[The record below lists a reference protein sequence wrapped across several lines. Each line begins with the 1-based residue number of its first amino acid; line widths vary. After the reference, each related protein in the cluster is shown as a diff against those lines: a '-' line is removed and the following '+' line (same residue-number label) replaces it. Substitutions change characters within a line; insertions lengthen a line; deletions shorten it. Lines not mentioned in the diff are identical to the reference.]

1 MSFIGICIY
10 ILAIVMATMAWRYT
24 ISKRTRTL
32 FPPLRLRIPLNTFA
46 VLAVLLILSANYSV
60 AQAQGNSTQAQLADS
75 AFAKAASAFHVKIT
89 YTSMAPNADGHLE
102 AFARGTDNTIWH
114 NYQTAPNGRWTGWMT
129 LPSGH
134 TFNSDPVVG
143 VNANGMLELF
153 ARGTDNHIWTTWQNT
168 VGSSTSW
175 AAWVPLSLS
184 STSQFQGTPSVVQNS
199 DGRLE
204 VVARRSD
211 GTIWHNYQLA
221 PSGSWSSW
229 SEVQVS
235 GPTFHGDP
243 VIAANGDG
251 RLEAFARGSDNNLW
265 HAWEQT
271 SNSSTSWSNW
281 SVVTSSSQF
290 QGTPS
295 VAVNSDGRMEV
306 VARLSDGTIWHTSQ
320 VSGGTGWNNWA
331 AVWTSGQTFYGDPT
345 VSANADGHLEIF
357 AVGSDSKLYHTWETV
372 NGSSTSWSR
381 WVLLQS
387 GSTNQFQG
395 TPDVALDASGRLIVN
410 AIGPVGKSA
419 MWINFQNTPNGT
431 WYGWVLLQPNGQF
444 TTASTVPSMERLSS
458 SLAAYL
464 ASLGSNA
471 GVVVEDVTHQQTYT
485 YNSTSQFLTASS
497 IKVPIMLTFFAQIE
511 SQGRGPTSN
520 EMNLLTTMIEN
531 SNNNSASALFSEIG
545 GASGISRFLQQIGVS
560 GLIPDNN
567 AWGYSEITP
576 QAMVDL
582 LTRLQAGTILT
593 APDRTT
599 ALSLMEQVEADQ
611 RWGAGDTAPSGATVA
626 MKNGWVPGP
635 DNLWSVNSSGIII
648 TGAETYIISV
658 YTQEQQS
665 LADGQA
671 IVQRVCGDVAAVLK

>member
-1 MSFIGICIY
+1 
-10 ILAIVMATMAWRYT
+10 
-24 ISKRTRTL
+24 
-32 FPPLRLRIPLNTFA
+32 
-46 VLAVLLILSANYSV
+46 
-60 AQAQGNSTQAQLADS
+60 
-75 AFAKAASAFHVKIT
+75 
-89 YTSMAPNADGHLE
+89 
-102 AFARGTDNTIWH
+102 
-114 NYQTAPNGRWTGWMT
+114 
-129 LPSGH
+129 
-134 TFNSDPVVG
+134 
-143 VNANGMLELF
+143 
-153 ARGTDNHIWTTWQNT
+153 
-168 VGSSTSW
+168 
-175 AAWVPLSLS
+175 
-184 STSQFQGTPSVVQNS
+184 
-199 DGRLE
+199 
-204 VVARRSD
+204 
-211 GTIWHNYQLA
+211 
-221 PSGSWSSW
+221 
-229 SEVQVS
+229 
-235 GPTFHGDP
+235 
-243 VIAANGDG
+243 
-251 RLEAFARGSDNNLW
+251 
-265 HAWEQT
+265 
-271 SNSSTSWSNW
+271 
-281 SVVTSSSQF
+281 
-290 QGTPS
+290 
-295 VAVNSDGRMEV
+295 
-306 VARLSDGTIWHTSQ
+306 
-320 VSGGTGWNNWA
+320 
-331 AVWTSGQTFYGDPT
+331 
-345 VSANADGHLEIF
+345 
-357 AVGSDSKLYHTWETV
+357 
-372 NGSSTSWSR
+372 
-381 WVLLQS
+381 LLQS

-419 MWINFQNTPNGT
+419 MWINFQNTPSGT

-444 TTASTVPSMERLSS
+444 TTASTVPSMERLSA

-599 ALSLMEQVEADQ
+599 ALSLMEQVETDQ

>member
-1 MSFIGICIY
+1 M
-10 ILAIVMATMAWRYT
+10 
-24 ISKRTRTL
+24 
-32 FPPLRLRIPLNTFA
+32 NTFA

-60 AQAQGNSTQAQLADS
+60 AQAQGNSTQAHLADS

-89 YTSMAPNADGHLE
+89 YTSMALNADGHLE

-153 ARGTDNHIWTTWQNT
+153 ARGTDNHIWTTWQST

-175 AAWVPLSLS
+175 AAWVPSSSS

-281 SVVTSSSQF
+281 SVVTGSSQF

-306 VARLSDGTIWHTSQ
+306 VARLSD
-320 VSGGTGWNNWA
+320 
-331 AVWTSGQTFYGDPT
+331 
-345 VSANADGHLEIF
+345 
-357 AVGSDSKLYHTWETV
+357 
-372 NGSSTSWSR
+372 
-381 WVLLQS
+381 
-387 GSTNQFQG
+387 
-395 TPDVALDASGRLIVN
+395 
-410 AIGPVGKSA
+410 
-419 MWINFQNTPNGT
+419 
-431 WYGWVLLQPNGQF
+431 
-444 TTASTVPSMERLSS
+444 
-458 SLAAYL
+458 
-464 ASLGSNA
+464 
-471 GVVVEDVTHQQTYT
+471 
-485 YNSTSQFLTASS
+485 
-497 IKVPIMLTFFAQIE
+497 
-511 SQGRGPTSN
+511 
-520 EMNLLTTMIEN
+520 
-531 SNNNSASALFSEIG
+531 
-545 GASGISRFLQQIGVS
+545 
-560 GLIPDNN
+560 
-567 AWGYSEITP
+567 
-576 QAMVDL
+576 
-582 LTRLQAGTILT
+582 
-593 APDRTT
+593 
-599 ALSLMEQVEADQ
+599 
-611 RWGAGDTAPSGATVA
+611 
-626 MKNGWVPGP
+626 
-635 DNLWSVNSSGIII
+635 
-648 TGAETYIISV
+648 
-658 YTQEQQS
+658 
-665 LADGQA
+665 
-671 IVQRVCGDVAAVLK
+671 